1 VPTRTIQARAVVRVH
16 NMTVKRALLLA
27 QLLDAG
33 MYTLS
38 VWSFAL
44 HALGDWRCHE
54 PSAVAV
60 ATEASHLT
68 RGFAPHDE
76 PALLAHS
83 LHAPLAAVGV
93 GVFYAPASRR
103 GQIALLVLALA
114 AAAGDVA
121 AFVTHARDTS
131 HEHTPALSNVY
142 AGLAAL
148 LAASAAT
155 IATYTALALQHRH
168 SLHRV

>member
-1 VPTRTIQARAVVRVH
+1 MLLHENTYTGNERAPSAMTSASRAR
-16 NMTVKRALLLA
+16 LLA

-54 PSAVAV
+54 RSGAN
-60 ATEASHLT
+60 ATSHMV

-83 LHAPLAAVGV
+83 LHAPLAAMGI
-93 GVFYAPASRR
+93 GVFYAPPSRR
-103 GQIALLVLALA
+103 GNIALLVLALA
-114 AAAGDVA
+114 AAVGDVA

-131 HEHTPALSNVY
+131 HEHTPALSAVY
-142 AGLAAL
+142 ATLAAL
-148 LAASAAT
+148 LTASATT
-155 IATYTALALQHRH
+155 IATYTALALQAPKHR
-168 SLHRV
+168 L